1 MGIEVVQDRRVQA
14 GRVPEVAARQG
25 YSEAVLVYLAAP
37 QVLLVLVGL

>member
-25 YSEAVLVYLAAP
+25 YSEAVLVYLAP